1 MEILIDKNRGPRLFI
16 VNICFLRCPHSST
29 GEAVDKLV
37 DYFVAKISDPRIGG
51 SVSEME
57 ELLEKGAKLLAHN
70 HYVLTL
76 IRIKVNI
83 SII

>member
-1 MEILIDKNRGPRLFI
+1 MFLE
-16 VNICFLRCPHSST
+16 LRCPHSST

-37 DYFVAKISDPRIGG
+37 DYFVTKINDPRIGN

-76 IRIKVNI
+76 IRIKVYNH
-83 SII
+83 